1 MGNNYCIH
9 CGCPQN
15 YYTDKYHASR
25 QSCRSSHD
33 NFHTFRPC
41 GIIIIKE
48 NFKKVENNLSI
59 CFKNILNKTHK
70 RDVNIEMSKSILTEE
85 Y

>member
-9 CGCPQN
+9 CGCPQD

-33 NFHTFRPC
+33 KFHSFESE
-41 GIIIIKE
+41 GIIIIKKY
-48 NFKKVENNLSI
+48 FKKAENNLTN
-59 CFKNILNKTHK
+59 FLK
-70 RDVNIEMSKSILTEE
+70 RLFNRNHYCDVNIEINKSILTEE